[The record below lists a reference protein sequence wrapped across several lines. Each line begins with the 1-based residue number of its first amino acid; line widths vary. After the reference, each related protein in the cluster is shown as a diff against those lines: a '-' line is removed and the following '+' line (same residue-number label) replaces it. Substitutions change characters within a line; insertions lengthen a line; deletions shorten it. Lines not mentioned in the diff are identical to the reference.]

1 MDSAYGLMYGELI
14 GDSLG
19 LRYEFKKARIV
30 GQLIQ
35 NDLDSNGFLPILG
48 GGKYK
53 FEPGQLSDDSEMA
66 LCLARSLVACD
77 GFDIHDVACS
87 YCYWMMSG
95 PMCAGRTTR
104 NALQYSIFYIKIWKI
119 LKARKI

>member
-19 LRYEFKKARIV
+19 LRYEFKEAQIV

-48 GGKYK
+48 GGVHKL
-53 FEPGQLSDDSEMA
+53 EPGQLSDDSEMA

-104 NALQYSIFYIKIWKI
+104 NALPSSIFYTKIWKI
-119 LKARKI
+119 